1 MITPIAK
8 LPRMNKPSI
17 WVGLATFALLGSAWA
32 GDFKLPDQN
41 PVASF
46 SIPASWKP
54 AEYEDGVEALSDDES
69 VYIAVEA
76 ADLTSTSVIED
87 AMKQSLS
94 YLKKKGVEVDQS
106 TAKQTQGK
114 LNGMEVVDVSWKGK
128 DSEGDCNVSL
138 TVVVV
143 NGKKGL
149 LLTYWASPD
158 GEKKNSQEL
167 VQILHSIKPLD

>member
-1 MITPIAK
+1 MKKA
-8 LPRMNKPSI
+8 SI
-17 WVGLATFALLGSAWA
+17 WVGLGTFALLASAWA
-32 GDFKLPDQN
+32 GDYKLPDQN

-46 SIPASWKP
+46 TIPASWKP
-54 AEYEDGVEALSDDES
+54 AEYEDGVEAVSDDQS

-76 ADLTSTSVIED
+76 TDLSSQSVIED
-87 AMKQSLS
+87 AMKASLS

-106 TAKQTQGK
+106 TAKQSQAK
-114 LNGMEVVDVSWKGK
+114 LNGMDVIDVDWRGK
-128 DSEGDCNVSL
+128 DSEGDCIVSL

-143 NGKKGL
+143 TGNKGL

-167 VQILHSIKPLD
+167 VGILHSIKPIN

>member
-1 MITPIAK
+1 MK
-8 LPRMNKPSI
+8 KPSI
-17 WVGLATFALLGSAWA
+17 WVGLGTFALLASAWA
-32 GDFKLPDQN
+32 GDYKLPDQN

-46 SIPASWKP
+46 TIPASWKP
-54 AEYEDGVEALSDDES
+54 AEYEDGVEAISDDQS

-76 ADLTSTSVIED
+76 TDLSSQSVIED
-87 AMKQSLS
+87 AMKASLS

-106 TAKQTQGK
+106 TAKQSQAK
-114 LNGMEVVDVSWKGK
+114 LNGMDVIDVDWRGK
-128 DSEGDCNVSL
+128 DSEGDCIVSL

-143 NGKKGL
+143 TGNKGL

-167 VQILHSIKPLD
+167 VGILHSIKPIN

>member
-1 MITPIAK
+1 MK
-8 LPRMNKPSI
+8 KPSI
-17 WVGLATFALLGSAWA
+17 WVGLGTFALLASAWA
-32 GDFKLPDQN
+32 GDYKLPDQN

-46 SIPASWKP
+46 TIPASWKP
-54 AEYEDGVEALSDDES
+54 AEYEDGVEAVSDDQS

-76 ADLTSTSVIED
+76 TDLSSQSVIED
-87 AMKQSLS
+87 AMKASLS

-106 TAKQTQGK
+106 TAKQSQAK
-114 LNGMEVVDVSWKGK
+114 LNGMDVIDVDWRGK
-128 DSEGDCNVSL
+128 DSEGDCIVSL

-143 NGKKGL
+143 TGNKGL

-167 VQILHSIKPLD
+167 VGILHSIKPIN

>member
-1 MITPIAK
+1 VRVK
-8 LPRMNKPSI
+8 KPSI
-17 WVGLATFALLGSAWA
+17 WVGLGTFALLASAWA
-32 GDFKLPDQN
+32 GDYKLPDQN

-46 SIPASWKP
+46 TIPASWKP
-54 AEYEDGVEALSDDES
+54 AEYEDGVEAVSDDQS

-76 ADLTSTSVIED
+76 TDLSSQSVIED
-87 AMKQSLS
+87 AMKASLS

-106 TAKQTQGK
+106 TAKQSQAK
-114 LNGMEVVDVSWKGK
+114 LNGMDVIDVDWRGK
-128 DSEGDCNVSL
+128 DSEGDCIVSL

-143 NGKKGL
+143 TGNKGL

-167 VQILHSIKPLD
+167 VGILHSIKPIN

>member
-1 MITPIAK
+1 MTK
-8 LPRMNKPSI
+8 VQEMKKPSV
-17 WVGLATFALLGSAWA
+17 WVGLGTFALLASAWA
-32 GDFKLPDQN
+32 GDFKLPDQS

-54 AEYEDGVEALSDDES
+54 AEYEDGVEAVSDDES

-76 ADLTSTSVIED
+76 TDLSSASVIED
-87 AMKQSLS
+87 AMRQSLS

-106 TAKQTQGK
+106 TAKQTKAK
-114 LNGMEVVDVSWKGK
+114 LNGMDVVDVSWRGK
-128 DSEGDCNVSL
+128 DSEGDCNISL

-143 NGKKGL
+143 TGNKGL

-158 GEKKNSQEL
+158 GEKKHSQDL
-167 VQILHSIKPLD
+167 VQILNSIKAIN

>member
-1 MITPIAK
+1 VK
-8 LPRMNKPSI
+8 KPSI
-17 WVGLATFALLGSAWA
+17 WVGLGTFALLASAWA
-32 GDFKLPDQN
+32 GDYKLPDQN

-46 SIPASWKP
+46 TIPASWKP
-54 AEYEDGVEALSDDES
+54 AEYEDGVEAVSDDQS

-76 ADLTSTSVIED
+76 TDLSSQSVIED
-87 AMKQSLS
+87 AMKASLS

-106 TAKQTQGK
+106 TAKQSQAK
-114 LNGMEVVDVSWKGK
+114 LNGMDVIDVDWRGK
-128 DSEGDCNVSL
+128 DSEGDCIVSL

-143 NGKKGL
+143 TGNKGL

-167 VQILHSIKPLD
+167 VGILHSIKPIN

>member
-1 MITPIAK
+1 MK
-8 LPRMNKPSI
+8 KPSI
-17 WVGLATFALLGSAWA
+17 WVGLGTFALLASAWA
-32 GDFKLPDQN
+32 GDYKLPDQN

-46 SIPASWKP
+46 TIPASWKP
-54 AEYEDGVEALSDDES
+54 AEYEDGVEAVSDDES

-76 ADLTSTSVIED
+76 TDLSSQSVIED
-87 AMKQSLS
+87 AMKASLS

-106 TAKQTQGK
+106 TAKQSQAK
-114 LNGMEVVDVSWKGK
+114 LNGMDVIDVDWRGK
-128 DSEGDCNVSL
+128 DSEGDCIVSL

-143 NGKKGL
+143 TGSKGL

-167 VQILHSIKPLD
+167 VGILHSIKPIN

>member
-1 MITPIAK
+1 MK
-8 LPRMNKPSI
+8 KPSI
-17 WVGLATFALLGSAWA
+17 WVGLGTFALLASAWA
-32 GDFKLPDQN
+32 GDFKLPDQS

-54 AEYEDGVEALSDDES
+54 AEYEDGVEAMSDDES

-76 ADLTSTSVIED
+76 TDLSSTSVIED

-94 YLKKKGVEVDQS
+94 YLNKKGVEVDQS
-106 TAKQTQGK
+106 TAKQTQAK
-114 LNGMEVVDVSWKGK
+114 LNGMDVVDVSWRGK
-128 DSEGDCNVSL
+128 DSTGECNVSL

-143 NGKKGL
+143 TGKKGL

-158 GEKKNSQEL
+158 GEKKNSQDL
-167 VQILHSIKPLD
+167 VQILHNIKPIQ